1 MENGMLL
8 INSNFLSVTMFFC
21 VVMFVCVLVNGGVR
35 CLAPDRYNPNLVN
48 ISFHNTLF
56 YCLSSVLFVLFYDLT
71 GLVKLTEILKNNPH
85 VNEVEVPEK
94 VGGFEEKEV
103 SEAKEIFE
111 AFRKQLAENKP
122 KKGKGKKGGKKKKKK
137 G

>member
-1 MENGMLL
+1 MGVTDHGAQPLQFKSVMMNLQSSVSKCQYNNCQS
-8 INSNFLSVTMFFC
+8 INSTFNVASLLFTPLC
-21 VVMFVCVLVNGGVR
+21 VSALCADIL
-35 CLAPDRYNPNLVN
+35 
-48 ISFHNTLF
+48 
-56 YCLSSVLFVLFYDLT
+56 

>member
-1 MENGMLL
+1 MSMTQEH
-8 INSNFLSVTMFFC
+8 FFT
-21 VVMFVCVLVNGGVR
+21 V
-35 CLAPDRYNPNLVN
+35 Y
-48 ISFHNTLF
+48 TLF
-56 YCLSSVLFVLFYDLT
+56 LHYDLI

-111 AFRKQLAENKP
+111 AFRK
-122 KKGKGKKGGKKKKKK
+122 
-137 G
+137 

>member
-1 MENGMLL
+1 MSINQFHINNVASLL
-8 INSNFLSVTMFFC
+8 FTPLC
-21 VVMFVCVLVNGGVR
+21 VSALCADIL
-35 CLAPDRYNPNLVN
+35 
-48 ISFHNTLF
+48 
-56 YCLSSVLFVLFYDLT
+56 

>member
-1 MENGMLL
+1 MFILFLHCDL
-8 INSNFLSVTMFFC
+8 I
-21 VVMFVCVLVNGGVR
+21 
-35 CLAPDRYNPNLVN
+35 
-48 ISFHNTLF
+48 
-56 YCLSSVLFVLFYDLT
+56 

-111 AFRKQLAENKP
+111 AFRK
-122 KKGKGKKGGKKKKKK
+122 
-137 G
+137 